1 MTKDHQGSLGDN
13 DPNKVDPWVQSQLSA
28 YHVLWLEKQG
38 DVMNKTELLKYAL
51 AEWVVRHPNDW
62 FRLTNVGDAIR
73 SALDEFITRHKEEFI
88 AAE

>member
-1 MTKDHQGSLGDN
+1 MPKDHQGSHSEN
-13 DPNKVDPWVQSQLSA
+13 DPNKVDPWVQPQLSA
-28 YHVLWLEKQG
+28 YHVLWLDKQG

-73 SALDEFITRHKEEFI
+73 SALDEFIARHKEEFI
-88 AAE
+88 AAQ